1 MDLARPMAAHT
12 TAAELVA
19 AAQLAA
25 LEAAKHADQV
35 DRDAA
40 FPHDAFAAIRQHQLL
55 SAMVPAAHGGAGAS
69 LDTVAA
75 ICRVLGAACSSAG
88 MVYAMHQIQ
97 VACIVEHGTGSP
109 WHEQLLERIAAE
121 QLLLA
126 SATSEEAIGGAL
138 RNSGCA
144 VNVESDRFHLLKMA
158 PTISYGA
165 QSDAILATARR
176 HADAS
181 PSDQVMVCLLKDD
194 FTLQSL
200 NTWDT
205 LGMRGT
211 CSNGFRLEARGACE
225 QILPV
230 AFGEIADGTMTP
242 VSHILWA
249 ALWTGIASDAVQR
262 AKAFFQGQARARPGS
277 LPPSATRVADA
288 VAMVQMMEG
297 RLELALAHQR
307 QRHAERGRW
316 RLWPQRGVRGH
327 RRRPERGGHC
337 ARRRPAR
344 GSDAFSARHVA
355 RGFRGE
361 RLPEELSAARWHR
374 AQLLR
379 QRSRPSSP
387 AGADG
392 GGRRVGRRAAADPRG
407 AHAGRLL
414 PDLSGVGAAR
424 PDAAAGAG
432 GGCVVVLL
440 PPRALDRSS
449 AHADVPTARVRAA
462 GQCRADHLLSPG
474 VDGARPAAGHPARAP
489 A

>member
-1 MDLARPMAAHT
+1 MSPPLASVDLARPMAAHAT
-12 TAAELVA
+12 SAELMV

-40 FPHDAFAAIRQHQLL
+40 FPHDAFAAIRQHRLL
-55 SAMVPAAHGGAGAS
+55 SVMVPAAHGGAGAS

-97 VACIVEHGTGSP
+97 VACIVEHGTGNP
-109 WHEQLLERIAAE
+109 WHEQLLQRIASE

-144 VNVESDRFHLLKMA
+144 VNVENDRFHLLKMA

-165 QSDAILATARR
+165 HSDAILATARR

-200 NTWDT
+200 STWDT

-249 ALWTGIASDAVQR
+249 ALWTGIAGDAVQR

-297 RLELALAHQR
+297 RIELALAHQR
-307 QRHAERGRW
+307 QRHAGLSVSALFSLAAEMNGLKTSVSTMAIEVVQQAMMICGMAGYKQGTPYSLGRHL
-316 RLWPQRGVRGH
+316 RDLW
-327 RRRPERGGHC
+327 
-337 ARRRPAR
+337 
-344 GSDAFSARHVA
+344 SAPLMINNDRILTNTA
-355 RGFRGE
+355 
-361 RLPEELSAARWHR
+361 S
-374 AQLLR
+374 LLL
-379 QRSRPSSP
+379 
-387 AGADG
+387 AE
-392 GGRRVGRRAAADPRG
+392 
-407 AHAGRLL
+407 
-414 PDLSGVGAAR
+414 
-424 PDAAAGAG
+424 
-432 GGCVVVLL
+432 
-440 PPRALDRSS
+440 RSS
-449 AHADVPTARVRAA
+449 
-462 GQCRADHLLSPG
+462 
-474 VDGARPAAGHPARAP
+474 
-489 A
+489 

>member
-1 MDLARPMAAHT
+1 MSPPLASVDLARPMAAHAT
-12 TAAELVA
+12 FAELMV

-40 FPHDAFAAIRQHQLL
+40 FPHDAFAAIRQHRLL
-55 SAMVPAAHGGAGAS
+55 SVMVPAAHGGAGAS

-97 VACIVEHGTGSP
+97 VACIVEHGTGNP
-109 WHEQLLERIAAE
+109 WHEQLLQRIASE

-144 VNVESDRFHLLKMA
+144 VNVENDRFHLLKMA

-165 QSDAILATARR
+165 HSDAILATARR

-200 NTWDT
+200 STWDT

-249 ALWTGIASDAVQR
+249 ALWTGIAGDAVQR

-297 RLELALAHQR
+297 RIELALAHQR
-307 QRHAERGRW
+307 QRHAGLSVSALFSLAAEMNGLKTSVSTMAIEVVQQAMMICGMAGYKQGTPYSLGRHL
-316 RLWPQRGVRGH
+316 RDLW
-327 RRRPERGGHC
+327 
-337 ARRRPAR
+337 
-344 GSDAFSARHVA
+344 SAPLMINNDRILTNTA
-355 RGFRGE
+355 
-361 RLPEELSAARWHR
+361 S
-374 AQLLR
+374 LLL
-379 QRSRPSSP
+379 
-387 AGADG
+387 AE
-392 GGRRVGRRAAADPRG
+392 
-407 AHAGRLL
+407 
-414 PDLSGVGAAR
+414 
-424 PDAAAGAG
+424 
-432 GGCVVVLL
+432 
-440 PPRALDRSS
+440 RSS
-449 AHADVPTARVRAA
+449 
-462 GQCRADHLLSPG
+462 
-474 VDGARPAAGHPARAP
+474 
-489 A
+489 

>member
-1 MDLARPMAAHT
+1 MSPPLASVDLARPMAAHT
-12 TAAELVA
+12 TAAELMA

-25 LEAAKHADQV
+25 TEAAKHADQV

-40 FPHDAFAAIRQHQLL
+40 FPHEAFAAIRQHRLL
-55 SAMVPAAHGGAGAS
+55 SAMVPAAYGGAGAS

-75 ICRVLGAACSSAG
+75 LCRVLGAACSSAG

-109 WHEQLLERIAAE
+109 WHEHLLERIASE

-144 VNVESDRFHLLKMA
+144 VNVENDRFHLLKMA

-165 QSDAILATARR
+165 HSEAILATARR

-200 NTWDT
+200 STWDT

-249 ALWTGIASDAVQR
+249 ALWTGIAGDAVQR

-307 QRHAERGRW
+307 QRHAG
-316 RLWPQRGVRGH
+316 LSVS
-327 RRRPERGGHC
+327 
-337 ARRRPAR
+337 AL
-344 GSDAFSARHVA
+344 FS
-355 RGFRGE
+355 
-361 RLPEELSAARWHR
+361 LAAEMNGLKTSVSTM
-374 AQLLR
+374 AIEAVQ
-379 QRSRPSSP
+379 QAMMICGM
-387 AGADG
+387 AGYKQG
-392 GGRRVGRRAAADPRG
+392 TPYSVGRHLRDLWSAPLMINNDRILTNTAS
-407 AHAGRLL
+407 LL
-414 PDLSGVGAAR
+414 LAE
-424 PDAAAGAG
+424 
-432 GGCVVVLL
+432 
-440 PPRALDRSS
+440 RSS
-449 AHADVPTARVRAA
+449 
-462 GQCRADHLLSPG
+462 
-474 VDGARPAAGHPARAP
+474 
-489 A
+489 

>member
-1 MDLARPMAAHT
+1 MSPPLTSVDLARPMAAHS
-12 TAAELVA
+12 TATELMA

-40 FPHDAFAAIRQHQLL
+40 FPHDAFAAIRQHRLL
-55 SAMVPAAHGGAGAS
+55 SAMVPAAYGGAGAS
-69 LDTVAA
+69 LATVAA

-97 VACIVEHGTGSP
+97 VACIVEHGSGNP
-109 WHEQLLERIAAE
+109 WHEQLLERIASE

-144 VNVESDRFHLLKMA
+144 VNVENDRFHLLKMA

-200 NTWDT
+200 STWDT

-211 CSNGFRLEARGACE
+211 CSNGFRLEARGTCE

-249 ALWTGIASDAVQR
+249 ALWTGIAGDAVQR

-297 RLELALAHQR
+297 RLELALEHQR
-307 QRHAERGRW
+307 QRHAGLSVSALFSLAAEMNGLKTSVSTMAIEVVQQAMMICGMAGYKQGTPYSLGRHL
-316 RLWPQRGVRGH
+316 RDLW
-327 RRRPERGGHC
+327 
-337 ARRRPAR
+337 
-344 GSDAFSARHVA
+344 SAPLMINNDRILTNTA
-355 RGFRGE
+355 
-361 RLPEELSAARWHR
+361 S
-374 AQLLR
+374 LLL
-379 QRSRPSSP
+379 
-387 AGADG
+387 AE
-392 GGRRVGRRAAADPRG
+392 
-407 AHAGRLL
+407 
-414 PDLSGVGAAR
+414 
-424 PDAAAGAG
+424 
-432 GGCVVVLL
+432 
-440 PPRALDRSS
+440 RSS
-449 AHADVPTARVRAA
+449 
-462 GQCRADHLLSPG
+462 
-474 VDGARPAAGHPARAP
+474 
-489 A
+489 

>member
-1 MDLARPMAAHT
+1 MSPPLASVDLARPMAAHA
-12 TAAELVA
+12 TAAELMA

-40 FPHDAFAAIRQHQLL
+40 FPHDAFAAIRQHRLL

-97 VACIVEHGTGSP
+97 VACIVEHGTGNP
-109 WHEQLLERIAAE
+109 WHEQLLQRIASE

-144 VNVESDRFHLLKMA
+144 VNVENDRFHLLKMA

-165 QSDAILATARR
+165 HSDAILATARR

-200 NTWDT
+200 STWDT

-249 ALWTGIASDAVQR
+249 ALWTGIAGDAVQR

-307 QRHAERGRW
+307 QRHAGLSVSALFSLAAEMNGLKTSVSTMAIEVVQQAMMICGMAGYKQGTPYSLGRHL
-316 RLWPQRGVRGH
+316 RDLW
-327 RRRPERGGHC
+327 
-337 ARRRPAR
+337 
-344 GSDAFSARHVA
+344 SAPLMINNDRILTNTA
-355 RGFRGE
+355 
-361 RLPEELSAARWHR
+361 S
-374 AQLLR
+374 LLL
-379 QRSRPSSP
+379 
-387 AGADG
+387 AE
-392 GGRRVGRRAAADPRG
+392 
-407 AHAGRLL
+407 
-414 PDLSGVGAAR
+414 
-424 PDAAAGAG
+424 
-432 GGCVVVLL
+432 
-440 PPRALDRSS
+440 RSS
-449 AHADVPTARVRAA
+449 
-462 GQCRADHLLSPG
+462 
-474 VDGARPAAGHPARAP
+474 
-489 A
+489 